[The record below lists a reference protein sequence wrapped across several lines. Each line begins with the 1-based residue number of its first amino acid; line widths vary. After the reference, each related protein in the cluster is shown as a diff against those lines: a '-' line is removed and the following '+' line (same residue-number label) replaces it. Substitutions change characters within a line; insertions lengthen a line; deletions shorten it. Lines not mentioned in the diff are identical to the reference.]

1 MYVCNY
7 VYVCVCKISEL
18 EYHIYVYVYVCMY
31 VCMYCLY
38 VRISI
43 SVCMRRFDPNGT
55 QLLDYSALTRQVY
68 GDDIT
73 TEKLVLPRLKDH
85 TKKFNAMA
93 DTLNTNTYGSTI
105 APDHSRLHDI
115 HCMVVVM
122 YVCMYA

>member
-1 MYVCNY
+1 MYVRMC
-7 VYVCVCKISEL
+7 
-18 EYHIYVYVYVCMY
+18 IYVY
-31 VCMYCLY
+31 
-38 VRISI
+38 
-43 SVCMRRFDPNGT
+43 MRRFDPNGT

-105 APDHSRLHDI
+105 APDHSRFHDI
-115 HCMVVVM
+115 HCMYVCM
-122 YVCMYA
+122 YVCMTFYST